1 MAKTASFYR
10 DAEALERV
18 RIKLAEA
25 GCEEMVQG
33 CLPSSNGDFRYCCA
47 AKEICE
53 PSGGSPLNFV
63 EFSSTLKHFKAGGL
77 FKRRAGDAH
86 RAYLLRSCIAEVSP
100 KMEELDTEIVRLD
113 EELDAVLENG
123 GEGRAELMSAINDA
137 AREVE
142 KLQSAAAEKA
152 KRLAVAK
159 WEAFCDSGFQ
169 CHLSFGRPPPTRQE
183 QADQEILC

>member
-1 MAKTASFYR
+1 MKLPSGFMLTSYNGYMAKTASFFR

-25 GCEEMVQG
+25 AKAGCGETSQE
-33 CLPSSNGDFRYCCA
+33 CPPSGNGDFQYCCA
-47 AKEICE
+47 AREICE
-53 PSGGSPLNFV
+53 PNGGDPLNFE

-77 FKRRAGDAH
+77 FERRASDAH

-113 EELDAVLENG
+113 EELDMVLENG
-123 GEGRAELMSAINDA
+123 GEGRAELMSAINKA

-142 KLQSAAAEKA
+142 KLQNAAAEKA
-152 KRLAVAK
+152 KSLAVA
-159 WEAFCDSGFQ
+159 Q
-169 CHLSFGRPPPTRQE
+169 
-183 QADQEILC
+183 

>member
-1 MAKTASFYR
+1 MSVGIHSGFMLAGYNGRMAKTASFYR
-10 DAEALERV
+10 EAEALERV

-25 GCEEMVQG
+25 AKADCDEMGQD
-33 CLPSSNGDFRYCCA
+33 CPPSGGNGEFRYCCV

-53 PSGGSPLNFV
+53 PNGNPPLNFT

-77 FKRRAGDAH
+77 FERRASDAH

-113 EELDAVLENG
+113 EELDTVLENG
-123 GEGRAELMSAINDA
+123 GEGRAELMSAINNA

-142 KLQSAAAEKA
+142 KLQNAAAEKA

-159 WEAFCDSGFQ
+159 
-169 CHLSFGRPPPTRQE
+169 
-183 QADQEILC
+183 

>member
-1 MAKTASFYR
+1 MSVGLHSGFMLAGYNGHMSKTASFYKE
-10 DAEALERV
+10 AEALERA

-25 GCEEMVQG
+25 AKTGCGEMGQD
-33 CLPSSNGDFRYCCA
+33 CPPSGNGEFRFCCA

-53 PSGGSPLNFV
+53 PNGRAPLNFT

-77 FKRRAGDAH
+77 FERRASDAH
-86 RAYLLRSCIAEVSP
+86 RAYLLRSCIAEVLP

-113 EELDAVLENG
+113 EELDTVLENG
-123 GEGRAELMSAINDA
+123 GEGRAELMSAINNA

-159 WEAFCDSGFQ
+159 
-169 CHLSFGRPPPTRQE
+169 
-183 QADQEILC
+183 

>member
-18 RIKLAEA
+18 RIKLAGA

-33 CLPSSNGDFRYCCA
+33 CLPSSNGKFRYCCA

-53 PSGGSPLNFV
+53 PRGGSPLNFA

-77 FKRRAGDAH
+77 FERRAGDAH

-100 KMEELDTEIVRLD
+100 KMEELDSEIVRLD

-123 GEGRAELMSAINDA
+123 GEGRAELMSAINDT

-159 WEAFCDSGFQ
+159 
-169 CHLSFGRPPPTRQE
+169 
-183 QADQEILC
+183 